1 MNKNKIKFATFIIVV
16 FISNIVLAEA
26 YFDISEE
33 NIKIETNFIGKE
45 VIIFGILNDDQ
56 DTIITIKGPE
66 KNAVIQKKERILGF
80 WFNTKKIIYNKIPS
94 IFFIASSNDIKDI
107 LPTSSIIK
115 EELSF
120 KYLLENKTSKRN
132 FISDISLETWKDN
145 FVRIKK
151 SKNLFKEYNI
161 EKIDNK
167 LFQTK
172 VFFPTKSIPGEYKV
186 NVYQIKN
193 NLILNNKEK
202 IITLKKS
209 GIGNQIYNF
218 AHNNAAAYG
227 LFAIIFAILSGF
239 LAATLFRRY

>member
-80 WFNTKKIIYNKIPS
+80 WFNTKKIIYNDIPS
-94 IFFIASSNDIKDI
+94 IFFIASSNDIEDI

-167 LFQTK
+167 LFQTR

-218 AHNNAAAYG
+218 AHMNAAAYG

>member
-1 MNKNKIKFATFIIVV
+1 MNKGIFNLTAFILLVL
-16 FISNIVLAEA
+16 FSNTALAEA
-26 YFDISEE
+26 YFDISEN

-56 DTIITIKGPE
+56 ETIMTIKGPE

-80 WFNTKKIIYNKIPS
+80 WFNTKKIIYNEIPS
-94 IFFIASSNDIKDI
+94 IFFIASSDNIKDI
-107 LPTSSIIK
+107 LPASSIIK
-115 EELSF
+115 NELSF
-120 KYLLENKTSKRN
+120 NYLLENKTSQRN
-132 FISDISLETWKDN
+132 FISDVSLEAWKNN

-151 SKNLFKEYNI
+151 SKNLFKEYSI

-167 LFQTK
+167 LFQTR
-172 VFFPTKSIPGEYKV
+172 VFFPAKSIPGEYKV

-193 NLILNNKEK
+193 NLILDNKER

-209 GIGNQIYNF
+209 GIGNHIYNF

>member
-1 MNKNKIKFATFIIVV
+1 MIKSKIKLTV
-16 FISNIVLAEA
+16 FILLVLFSNTVLAEA
-26 YFDISEE
+26 YFDISEN

-45 VIIFGILNDDQ
+45 VIIFGILNNDQ
-56 DTIITIKGPE
+56 ETILTIKGPE

-80 WFNTKKIIYNKIPS
+80 WFNTKQITYNQIPS
-94 IFFIASSNDIKDI
+94 IFFIASSNKIEDI
-107 LPTSSIIK
+107 LPTSTIIK

-120 KYLLENKTSKRN
+120 NYLLENKISQRN
-132 FISDISLETWKDN
+132 FISDISLDTWKDN

-151 SKNLFKEYNI
+151 NKNLFKEYNI

-167 LFQTK
+167 LFQTRI
-172 VFFPTKSIPGEYKV
+172 FFPAKSIPGEYKV

-209 GIGNQIYNF
+209 GVGSQIYNF
-218 AHNNAAAYG
+218 AHKNAAAYG
-227 LFAIIFAILSGF
+227 LFAIIFAVLSGF
-239 LAATLFRRY
+239 LAATLFRRS